1 MKVVE
6 VLESVER
13 FNDDYGKIQEILGR
27 RLRTHEIEYL
37 DKNWDGHLTPE
48 AFAKIFNDNSGEFQ
62 GMEK

>member
-13 FNDDYGKIQEILGR
+13 FNDDYSMIQELMGR
-27 RLRTHEIEYL
+27 RLRKHEIEYL
-37 DKNWDGHLTPE
+37 DKNWDGNLLPE
-48 AFAKIFNDNSGEFQ
+48 HFAKIFNDNSGEFY